1 MTGARRPLASRETGW
16 ARTLAARLARGPLTP
31 NAISALGMAF
41 AVAAGAAFW
50 AAGALDGAAR
60 ATSLLAAAIGVQAR
74 LLCNLLDGM
83 VAIEGGRRA
92 PDGALWNELP
102 DRVADLAILLGAAL
116 AIGEPA
122 LGWAA
127 GALAVLC
134 AYVRELG
141 HGIDGVSDFAG
152 PMAKPQRMATLTAAA
167 LLSALEGLWGGD
179 GGVLRL
185 ALWLVALGTLATT
198 LRRAVRLRRRLLG
211 AREPRRD
218 G

>member
-1 MTGARRPLASRETGW
+1 MTGARRPLASRGTAW
-16 ARTLAARLARGPLTP
+16 ARALAARLARGPLTP
-31 NAISALGMAF
+31 NAISALGLAF

-50 AAGALDGAAR
+50 GAGGLDGAAR
-60 ATSLLAAAIGVQAR
+60 AALLVAAAIGVQAR

-83 VAIEGGRRA
+83 VAIEGGRRT

-102 DRVADLAILLGAAL
+102 DRVADLAILVGAAL

-141 HGIDGVSDFAG
+141 HGIDGVVDFAG

-167 LLSALEGLWGGD
+167 LLSALEGLWDGD
-179 GGVLRL
+179 GEVLGV

-198 LRRAVRLRRRLLG
+198 LRRTVALRRRLLDVP
-211 AREPRRD
+211 APRRD